1 MAGRWRR
8 SSARCVTGVAGHG
21 GTSLAASLHGRCKLP
36 RPLCRYC
43 RICASRA
50 WSAWTMSCAAR
61 DEVAAADPPRRASRP
76 DELPSGA
83 SDSARWMLER
93 HRYVWDRGNELTR
106 SMSKATVF
114 VRTWPAPDDGTD
126 EDCCGRLPFSASPT
140 HRSLSGSATP
150 RRSSLPIH
158 KGSSSTSSRRVADRR
173 TDSPWWRRPICS
185 SLA

>member
-1 MAGRWRR
+1 MTACDTSHGSICALSVKTSMPSQPASSLQRAMLSSSRR
-8 SSARCVTGVAGHG
+8 AVCGSESADGGQVEKIFSSLCDGVAGMAVLH
-21 GTSLAASLHGRCKLP
+21 SRRLARAMQAT

-93 HRYVWDRGNELTR
+93 HRYVWDRGNELR
-106 SMSKATVF
+106 DQCRKRLYSCGPG
-114 VRTWPAPDDGTD
+114 RPPDDGTD
-126 EDCCGRLPFSASPT
+126 ERSAAGDCRF
-140 HRSLSGSATP
+140 
-150 RRSSLPIH
+150 RR
-158 KGSSSTSSRRVADRR
+158 
-173 TDSPWWRRPICS
+173 
-185 SLA
+185 